1 MQNNYNGYNK
11 DTRQATRR
19 PGKIYWA
26 ILISTISLLVL
37 LTAALIVLLCVGGE
51 EKPNI
56 DSNPPANSGEVVQK
70 PTKGNT
76 TGILL
81 PCATPAGIYRP
92 TTAANLATIEGI
104 NSECA
109 VLVDN
114 SSGTVVASKDADT
127 VIHPASMTKIMTLL
141 VACENAKDPN
151 ALLTVKKEM
160 LDRRTELDGS
170 GELVDNTTVVNG
182 KGDVEKIDIVGM
194 AVTLEDAL
202 HLINYQSDTVAC
214 LLVAEYV
221 AGSESAFVAMMN
233 KKAADIG
240 LTNTTFVNCTGLT
253 EKDGS
258 HNTTTAREMAAIMSC
273 VLKNSVARKIV
284 SSFSKYNAFIYEMNN
299 GKGKKT
305 DLYIPFF
312 AEWYNRQT
320 RLNGNVRA
328 GNVNIQGGKTGFE
341 DIPDSCFV
349 TYGVNQTNGKEYICV
364 TVGRK
369 IGSEAGLLNN
379 EASTAD
385 TRAVYKNYAN

>member
-1 MQNNYNGYNK
+1 MQNNHNNNA
-11 DTRQATRR
+11 QQNMRR

-26 ILISTISLLVL
+26 ILIATITLIVL
-37 LTAALIVLLCVGGE
+37 LTAALVVVLCVGGDK
-51 EKPNI
+51 KPNN
-56 DSNPPANSGEVVQK
+56 DDNLPQNTGEVVKK

-76 TGILL
+76 TGIML

-92 TTAANLATIEGI
+92 TMGANVATIEGI

-114 SSGTVVASKDADT
+114 STGNIVASKDADT

-151 ALLTVKKEM
+151 ALLTVKEEM
-160 LDRRTELDGS
+160 LTRRTELDGS

-182 KGDVEKIDIVGM
+182 NGDVEKIDIIGM
-194 AVTLEDAL
+194 GVTLEDAL

-253 EKDGS
+253 EKDGR

-273 VLKNSVARKIV
+273 VLKNTVARKIV
-284 SSFSKYNAFIYEMNN
+284 SSFEKYKAFIYEMNN

-312 AEWYNRQT
+312 AEWYNRET

-328 GNVNIQGGKTGFE
+328 GDVNIQGGKTGFE

-369 IGSEAGLLNN
+369 TGSEAGLLNN
-379 EASTAD
+379 ATSTAD
-385 TRAVYKNYAN
+385 TRAIYKNYAN